1 LDLVVTT
8 APLFSKSIIDLGLR
22 LFQRLGIHSL
32 FYSTK
37 DKRLANSIKMMTG
50 SRPFNL
56 SLYKL
61 ALTPAGL
68 GEETS
73 RGFRI
78 SNERLEFLGDAFLG
92 AVIAEHLFQ
101 KYPYRDEGFLTETR
115 SKLVNRESLNET
127 GIKIGLRN
135 VLVQEIG
142 DRSFTGNKSLYGDML
157 EAFLGAMYL
166 DKGYH
171 FTKKFIQNRIMLHVD
186 LDGMITTTT
195 NYKSKIIEWSQ
206 KENKQVE
213 FKVLQ
218 INGNQRFKEFIIS
231 LQVNETEI
239 AQGKGATK
247 KKAEQ
252 DASKNGCEILKIS
265 T

>member
-1 LDLVVTT
+1 M
-8 APLFSKSIIDLGLR
+8 K
-22 LFQRLGIHSL
+22 LFQILGIHSL

-37 DKRLANSIKMMTG
+37 DKRLALSIKLMTG
-50 SRPFNL
+50 SKPFNL
-56 SLYKL
+56 ALYKL

-68 GEETS
+68 GEESS

-92 AVIAEHLFQ
+92 AIIAEHLFQ
-101 KYPYRDEGFLTETR
+101 RFPYRDEGFLTETR

-127 GIKIGLRN
+127 GIKIGLKN
-135 VLVQEIG
+135 ILTQEIDG
-142 DRSFTGNKSLYGDML
+142 RNFTSNKSLYGDML
-157 EAFLGAMYL
+157 EAFLGAMYM
-166 DKGYH
+166 DRGYEQ
-171 FTKKFIQNRIMLHVD
+171 TKKFILSRVLLHID
-186 LDGMITTTT
+186 LDDMISTTT

-206 KENKQVE
+206 KENKKAAYQVI
-213 FKVLQ
+213 Q
-218 INGNQRFKEFIIS
+218 INGNQRYKEFVVA
-231 LQVNETEI
+231 LQINDTEI

-252 DASKNGCEILKIS
+252 EASKNACEILQIV

>member
-1 LDLVVTT
+1 M
-8 APLFSKSIIDLGLR
+8 K
-22 LFQRLGIHSL
+22 LFQKLGVHLL
-32 FYSTK
+32 FLNNK
-37 DKRLANSIKMMTG
+37 DKRLAASVKLMTG
-50 SRPFNL
+50 SKPFNI
-56 SLYKL
+56 SLYRL

-73 RGFRI
+73 KGFRI
-78 SNERLEFLGDAFLG
+78 SNERLEFLGDAVLG

-135 VLVQEIG
+135 VLDQEIG
-142 DRSFTGNKSLYGDML
+142 ERNFTGNKSLYGDML
-157 EAFLGAMYL
+157 EAFIGATYL
-166 DKGYH
+166 DRGYH
-171 FTKKFIQNRIMLHVD
+171 FTKRFILKRILLHFD
-186 LDGMITTTT
+186 LEGMIATTT

-206 KENKQVE
+206 KENKQLE

-218 INGNQRFKEFIIS
+218 VHGNQRFKEFIVGLEVEGKS
-231 LQVNETEI
+231 V
-239 AQGKGATK
+239 AQGKGSTK

-252 DASKNGCEILKIS
+252 DASKNACEELNIA